1 MCVCV
6 CVCAQCASTPR
17 YFRGTPRYSRG
28 TPRYSGVLQGTFKV
42 LRGTPGVLL
51 ACEKE
56 GDSEGEKGSHTSRHS
71 YFAAY
76 PQPPCTHTHTQS
88 QLTPR
93 DCSDLVG
100 AGWGDVGAASL
111 SSLSHVDVNTVCLS
125 FNPLFARTR
134 ACARS
139 LPLALLSRALS
150 LQPSLCSA
158 PSRSLCF
165 RVCGSCRHAYMHA
178 CI

>member
-1 MCVCV
+1 VRAKRARHSEV
-6 CVCAQCASTPR
+6 LS
-17 YFRGTPRYSRG
+17 RYSD
-28 TPRYSGVLQGTFKV
+28 V